1 LTPISWICIIFIVVS
16 SIGLAR
22 AAEDPADPPGEA
34 QYSRTLTLKWEAPTK
49 RLDGT
54 PLAEDELLRY
64 DIEFNGEAYTAKPT
78 ANHYDV
84 IVNDP
89 GLYCAKIKA
98 VDTENLSS
106 PWSEPAC
113 LAIRHAPA
121 KIRIWFDGAE

>member
-1 LTPISWICIIFIVVS
+1 MRNAVLICLCILLVFGIAASRAEVV
-16 SIGLAR
+16 
-22 AAEDPADPPGEA
+22 D
-34 QYSRTLTLKWEAPTK
+34 YSRTLTLKWEAPTK
-49 RLDGT
+49 RMDGA
-54 PLAEDELLRY
+54 PLTEDELLRY
-64 DIEFNGEAYTAKPT
+64 DIEFHGETYTAKPT

-84 IVNDP
+84 IVSSP

-98 VDTENLSS
+98 VDTDNLSS